1 MQLIR
6 DQNLRTINLKE
17 LLILL
22 ESHLSKEDA
31 DMKSM

>member
-22 ESHLSKEDA
+22 ERHLSKEDA